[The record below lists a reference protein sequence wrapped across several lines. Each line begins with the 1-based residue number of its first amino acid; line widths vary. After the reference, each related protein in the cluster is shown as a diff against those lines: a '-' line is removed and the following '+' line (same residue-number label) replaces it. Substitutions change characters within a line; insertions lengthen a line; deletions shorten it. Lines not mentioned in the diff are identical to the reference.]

1 MQICFQAKELFDE
14 YGLDILPWTGNSPDF
29 NIIENVWSEIK
40 RKLSSKTLK
49 TKEELKE
56 AVLYIWNNEITLD
69 FIKKLYESIPKRVK
83 ACLKAKG
90 GSTRY

>member
-1 MQICFQAKELFDE
+1 MQICFRPKELFDE